1 MITFDG
7 NNRTKYK
14 LQDQGEYE
22 HMGESVR
29 NALVMKSSDNVG
41 TIIRDLNQG
50 EEACFEVEGKVETM
64 SLKNSIPF
72 GHKFALVNIPTG
84 ENIIKYGEII
94 GRATSDIPAGAHVH
108 VHNVESLRGRGD
120 LEVKS

>member
-1 MITFDG
+1 M
-7 NNRTKYK
+7 REK
-14 LQDQGEYE
+14 LK
-22 HMGESVR
+22 
-29 NALVMKSSDNVG
+29 NALIMKGSDNVA
-41 TIIRDLNQG
+41 TVIRDIAHE
-50 EEACFEVEGKVETM
+50 EEACFEKED
-64 SLKNSIPF
+64 SLSCMILVDPIPF

-84 ENIIKYGEII
+84 GDIIKYGEVI